1 MSRDSAPQPNAA
13 DTVRATRPAAP
24 EEVRGGGSGA
34 PSGAARP
41 RMRWGHSIRAKLV
54 GVVLLTTL
62 VALGVA
68 LGSMVA
74 IDLNASQQLWIDDMS
89 TQADLL
95 GQSSATALAFDDAKV
110 ARENLAL
117 LHYRPQVRAAA
128 VYDAKGRLFA
138 TYAAPGEPAR
148 FPASPQA
155 DGIVVDAQGLVL
167 FKRISDKGEN
177 LGTVYLRSVD
187 GLRDRIRGYV
197 GIAVGLAVLAM
208 LVAGALSFWLQRLV
222 TRPILA
228 IDAIAGDV
236 VEQGDY
242 SRRAARISNDEV
254 GRLVDSFNRMMAET
268 ESRALEAQA
277 SLREVEHEV
286 RERRQ
291 AQEEVMRLNAELE
304 SRVADRTAA
313 LESSNRDLVQASL
326 TAENASRAKSEF
338 LSSMSHE
345 LRTPLNA
352 IMGFGQLLAN
362 DTIALPEA
370 KRLEFTRHIVNAG
383 SHLLDLINEILDLAR
398 IESANVMLS
407 LEPVALDDVLQ
418 ECRTMI
424 GPTAQR
430 RGIRLLFPDD
440 VHAWVVADR
449 TRLRQVLLN
458 LLSNAVKYNRD
469 NGTVIVDIATDP
481 ADGIHIAVQDTGI
494 GLRPEQV
501 ASLFQ
506 PFNRLGQE
514 AGKVEGTGIGLVV
527 TKRLVELMGGTIDV
541 KSTVGVGCVFSIA
554 LKAAARSTPPHLG
567 SASREAAKG
576 ALRAATATDETRP
589 LVLHVEDNPVNLRLV
604 REILDLRGDIRQIS
618 APDARLGIELA
629 RAHLPQVILMDVNL
643 PGMNGL
649 EALAVL
655 RADPALSGIP
665 VVAITANAMAGDVSR
680 GLAAGFFRYVTK
692 PIDMTRLNDAVD
704 GALAAAALARR
715 SSA

>member
-1 MSRDSAPQPNAA
+1 MSHDRTGAA
-13 DTVRATRPAAP
+13 RPADSMQDAAAP
-24 EEVRGGGSGA
+24 
-34 PSGAARP
+34 RP
-41 RMRWGHSIRAKLV
+41 RMRWAHSIRAKLV

-74 IDLNASQQLWIDDMS
+74 IDLSSSRQLWIDDMT

-95 GQSSATALAFDDAKV
+95 GQSSAPALAFDDAKV
-110 ARENLAL
+110 ATENLAL

-128 VYDAKGRLFA
+128 VYDAKGALFA
-138 TYAAPGEPAR
+138 TYLAPGEQAH

-155 DGIVVDAQGLVL
+155 DAVMVEGEGLVL
-167 FKRISDKGEN
+167 FKRIVDKGDN
-177 LGTVYLRSVD
+177 LGTVYLRSIDSV
-187 GLRDRIRGYV
+187 RDRIRGYV
-197 GIAVGLAVLAM
+197 GIAVGLALLAM
-208 LVAGALSFWLQRLV
+208 LVAGALSFWLQRIV
-222 TRPILA
+222 TRPIRA
-228 IDAIAGDV
+228 IATIAGDV

-242 SRRAARISNDEV
+242 SRRAVRISNDEV
-254 GRLVDSFNRMMAET
+254 GRLVDSFNRMMVEI
-268 ESRALEAQA
+268 ESRAGESQA
-277 SLREVEHEV
+277 SLRAVEHEV

-304 SRVADRTAA
+304 RRVVDRTAA
-313 LESSNRDLVQASL
+313 LEASNQGLVLARL
-326 TAENASRAKSEF
+326 TAENANRAKSEF

-362 DTIALPEA
+362 TTIALPEA
-370 KRLEFTRHIVNAG
+370 KRQEFTRHIVNAG

-398 IESANVMLS
+398 IESSNVMLS
-407 LEPVALDDVLQ
+407 LEPVALDEVLQ

-430 RGIRLLFPDD
+430 RHIRLLFPQDLKE
-440 VHAWVVADR
+440 WVVADR

-469 NGTVIVDIATDP
+469 KGSVIVDVFTETA
-481 ADGIHIAVQDTGI
+481 GSVRIAVQDTGA
-494 GLRPEQV
+494 GLRPDQL

-527 TKRLVELMGGTIDV
+527 TKRLVELMGGTIAV
-541 KSTVGVGCVFSIA
+541 KSTAGVGCVFSIE
-554 LKAAARSTPPHLG
+554 LKAAAQVQAPVAAP
-567 SASREAAKG
+567 ASSEAAG
-576 ALRAATATDETRP
+576 VATRVAPEIDAARP
-589 LVLHVEDNPVNLRLV
+589 LVLHVEDNPANLRLV
-604 REILDLRGDIRQIS
+604 REILDLRGDLRQIS
-618 APDARLGIELA
+618 APDARLGIDLA
-629 RAHLPQVILMDVNL
+629 RAHLPQIILLDINL
-643 PGMNGL
+643 PGLSGL
-649 EALAVL
+649 EALALL
-655 RADPALSGIP
+655 RADPATARIP

-692 PIDMTRLNDAVD
+692 PIDMARLNDAID
-704 GALAAAALARR
+704 AALAAAEIARR
-715 SSA
+715 PA

>member
-1 MSRDSAPQPNAA
+1 MSHDRTGDAKPA
-13 DTVRATRPAAP
+13 DPMQDAAAP
-24 EEVRGGGSGA
+24 
-34 PSGAARP
+34 RP
-41 RMRWGHSIRAKLV
+41 RMRWAHSIRAKLV

-74 IDLNASQQLWIDDMS
+74 IDLSSSRQLWIDDMT

-95 GQSSATALAFDDAKV
+95 GQSSAPALAFDDAKV
-110 ARENLAL
+110 ATENLAL

-128 VYDAKGRLFA
+128 VYDAKGALFA
-138 TYAAPGEPAR
+138 TYLAPGEHAH

-155 DGIVVDAQGLVL
+155 DAVVVEGEGLVL
-167 FKRISDKGEN
+167 FKRIVDKGDN
-177 LGTVYLRSVD
+177 LGTVYLRSIDSV
-187 GLRDRIRGYV
+187 RDRIRGYV
-197 GIAVGLAVLAM
+197 GIAVGLALLAM
-208 LVAGALSFWLQRLV
+208 LVAGALSFWLQRIV
-222 TRPILA
+222 TRPIRA
-228 IDAIAGDV
+228 IATIAGDV

-242 SRRAARISNDEV
+242 SRRAVRISNDEV
-254 GRLVDSFNRMMAET
+254 GRLVDSFNRMMVEI
-268 ESRALEAQA
+268 ESRAGESQA
-277 SLREVEHEV
+277 SLRAVEHEV

-304 SRVADRTAA
+304 RRVVDRTAA
-313 LESSNRDLVQASL
+313 LEASNQGLVLARL
-326 TAENASRAKSEF
+326 TAENANRAKSEF

-362 DTIALPEA
+362 TTIALPEA
-370 KRLEFTRHIVNAG
+370 KRQEFTRHIVNAG

-398 IESANVMLS
+398 IESSNVMLS
-407 LEPVALDDVLQ
+407 LEPVALDEVLQ

-430 RGIRLLFPDD
+430 RHIRLLFPQDLKE
-440 VHAWVVADR
+440 WVVADR

-469 NGTVIVDIATDP
+469 KGSVIVDVFTETA
-481 ADGIHIAVQDTGI
+481 GSVRIAVQDTGA
-494 GLRPEQV
+494 GLRPDQL

-527 TKRLVELMGGTIDV
+527 TKRLVELMGGTIAV
-541 KSTVGVGCVFSIA
+541 KSTAGVGCVFSIE
-554 LKAAARSTPPHLG
+554 LKAAAQVQAPVAAP
-567 SASREAAKG
+567 ASSEAAG
-576 ALRAATATDETRP
+576 VATRVAPEIDAARP
-589 LVLHVEDNPVNLRLV
+589 LVLHVEDNPANLRLV
-604 REILDLRGDIRQIS
+604 REILDLRGDLRQIS
-618 APDARLGIELA
+618 APDARLGIDLA
-629 RAHLPQVILMDVNL
+629 RAHLPQIILLDINL
-643 PGMNGL
+643 PGLSGL
-649 EALAVL
+649 EALALL
-655 RADPALSGIP
+655 RADPATARIP

-692 PIDMTRLNDAVD
+692 PIDMARLNDAVD
-704 GALAAAALARR
+704 AALAAAEIARR
-715 SSA
+715 PA

>member
-1 MSRDSAPQPNAA
+1 MSAVRSAGTKPGAL
-13 DTVRATRPAAP
+13 
-24 EEVRGGGSGA
+24 GA
-34 PSGAARP
+34 PVRP
-41 RMRWGHSIRAKLV
+41 RMHWAQSIRAKLV

-62 VALGVA
+62 VALSVA

-74 IDLNASQQLWIDDMS
+74 IDLSASHQLWIDDMT

-95 GQSSATALAFDDAKV
+95 GQSSAPALEFDDAKV
-110 ARENLAL
+110 ASENLAL

-138 TYAAPGEPAR
+138 TYVAPGEQAH

-155 DGIVVDAQGLVL
+155 DGIVVDREGLVL
-167 FKRISDKGEN
+167 FKRIADKGDN
-177 LGTVYLRSVD
+177 LGTVYLRSIDSV
-187 GLRDRIRGYV
+187 RDRILGYV
-197 GIAVGLAVLAM
+197 GIALGLAVLAM
-208 LVAGALSFWLQRLV
+208 LVAGALSFWLQRIV

-242 SRRAARISNDEV
+242 SRRARRISNDEV
-254 GRLVDSFNRMMAET
+254 GRLVDSFNRMMGEI
-268 ESRALEAQA
+268 ESRASESRA
-277 SLREVEHEV
+277 SLQAVEHEMH
-286 RERRQ
+286 ERRQ

-313 LESSNRDLVQASL
+313 LEASMHGLAQASL
-326 TAENASRAKSEF
+326 TAENANRAKSEF

-362 DTIALPEA
+362 DTVVLPET

-430 RGIRLLFPDD
+430 RGIRLLFPQDL
-440 VHAWVVADR
+440 HEWVVADR

-469 NGTVIVDIATDP
+469 HGSVNVDVATET
-481 ADGIHIAVQDTGI
+481 AGGVRIAVQDTGA
-494 GLRPEQV
+494 GLRPDQL
-501 ASLFQ
+501 AALFQ

-527 TKRLVELMGGTIDV
+527 TKRLVELMGGTIAV
-541 KSTVGVGCVFSIA
+541 TSTAGAGSVFSIT
-554 LKAAARSTPPHLG
+554 LKAALRTRPPTSSPARDPGT
-567 SASREAAKG
+567 G
-576 ALRAATATDETRP
+576 ALSRAAGLAAATSP
-589 LVLHVEDNPVNLRLV
+589 LVLHVEDNPANLRLV
-604 REILDLRGDIRQIS
+604 REILDLRGDLRQIS

-629 RAHLPQVILMDVNL
+629 RAHLPHVILMDVNL
-643 PGMNGL
+643 PGLSGL
-649 EALAVL
+649 EALSVL
-655 RADPALSGIP
+655 RGDPATAHIP

-680 GLAAGFFRYVTK
+680 GLVAGFFRYVTK
-692 PIDMTRLNDAVD
+692 PIDMTRLNEAVD
-704 GALAAAALARR
+704 AALATVSPGER
-715 SSA
+715 SS